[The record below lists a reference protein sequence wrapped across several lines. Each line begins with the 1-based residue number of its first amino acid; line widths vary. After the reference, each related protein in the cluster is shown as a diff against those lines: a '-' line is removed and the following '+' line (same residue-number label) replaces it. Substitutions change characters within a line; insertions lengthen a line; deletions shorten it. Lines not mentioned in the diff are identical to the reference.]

1 MSKKE
6 ETPKDHS
13 YFHER
18 LDPLGWT
25 PERGSF
31 TTTSHRWE
39 NGAMRPV
46 KPDEHDYR
54 EYSYQLFDVDKE
66 GNLVINYYR
75 ITGLP
80 ATYRQGD
87 GPARNYTI
95 TRLRNPELSKDGDPI
110 KYRLPKGAGTFP
122 WFGPRLIEA
131 YRAGT
136 AIEALVLTEGA
147 LKAYALE
154 NAGAHCVGLTSI
166 THAKDRDKSAD
177 QLHQDVIDLIRR
189 CTPKKVVYLVDGD
202 CRHFSRKWKPDGEE
216 HERDVDLFTR
226 PNQFYS
232 SAKTMRDLL
241 QDLSNELGFS
251 IWFKHVESAALENE
265 LEKGATLPKGA
276 DDLLLT
282 AASVWVRNAEAAA
295 PRDWAELPPA
305 KRAGKLKELRLQ
317 AQREAHAAIVKELNA
332 SSGPSQYF
340 FRKNLDRLGELK
352 KYFAI
357 SSAADFYAEYSERLG
372 DRPFVFAG
380 TKYQHDGKEL
390 VVVLPAV
397 MRSYVRVGDTYYER
411 VPIPNRFGVPEE
423 KLHVR
428 QKSTIVD
435 DHGKEMVRRIQKLKA
450 FCNVPSHE
458 DYQPIIANC
467 LNRYQPFEHKPEPGE
482 FPHIERF
489 MRHIF
494 GTGTV
499 EVPHPKKREEDGRP
513 VMMKVGE
520 LELGYDYMQL
530 LYRQPTQMLPILCL
544 VSKENETGKSTFA
557 KLLKAIYTGNAANV
571 SSQDLQSDFNEHWIS
586 KLLVIVEEAFI
597 EKKATIERIKD
608 LSTAN
613 VAMVNSK
620 GIQQQEIEV
629 FLHFLICS
637 NNVRNFVTATNDD
650 IRYWVRNVP
659 VIPPGE
665 KHPDLL
671 KLMYEEIPAFLH
683 FLGKRSMVT
692 ENLSRMWFYPG
703 LLETEALRLVR
714 ESSQPVVKRQ
724 LEGWLKAMFLATRAE
739 EILMAPA
746 DIKREVFRGQ
756 GYDEDYIKRVVKEDM
771 GVERW
776 RNDKGEQKT
785 RAYSYWRW
793 VEKRDPLTNVMEHT
807 VEEVRVRQ
815 AGRPFWFKRE
825 DFFSE
830 DHWDML
836 QPDPAVMAG
845 NILRGTHGMAPAPA
859 PVTEPV
865 NEEDLPF

>member
-25 PERGSF
+25 PEKGAF
-31 TTTSHRWE
+31 TTPQWVVERGVSRPTEEGEFHHR
-39 NGAMRPV
+39 V
-46 KPDEHDYR
+46 YTH
-54 EYSYQLFDVDKE
+54 QLFDVDKE
-66 GNLVINYYR
+66 GNLVINFYK
-75 ITGLP
+75 ITGAP
-80 ATYRQGD
+80 ATYRRGE
-87 GPARNYTI
+87 GPAKVYTA
-95 TRLRNPELSKDGDPI
+95 TRYRIPPLDKEGKPI
-110 KYRLPKGAGTFP
+110 RYKGPYGASPLP
-122 WFGPRLIEA
+122 WFGPRLIQA
-131 YRAGT
+131 YR
-136 AIEALVLTEGA
+136 EAAQIDTLVMTEGP
-147 LKAYALE
+147 LKAYAGDL
-154 NAGAHCVGLTSI
+154 AGAYILGVPGI
-166 THAKDRDKSAD
+166 TQVRDGDRTLD
-177 QLHQDVIDLIRR
+177 QLHTDILDLIIR
-189 CTPKKVVYLVDGD
+189 CRPKRIVWLMDGD
-202 CRHFSRKWKPDGEE
+202 CIHFPSGWDPEDEQGREKDLWK
-216 HERDVDLFTR
+216 R
-226 PNQFYS
+226 PNDFF
-232 SAKTMRDLL
+232 SAIRTVREMLL
-241 QDLSNELGFS
+241 DLSNEQGFS
-251 IWFKHVESAALENE
+251 LYFKHVASDDID
-265 LEKGATLPKGA
+265 GHPKGL
-276 DDLLLT
+276 DDLLV
-282 AASVWVRNAEAAA
+282 SVYTS
-295 PRDWAELPPA
+295 PSLSKGA
-305 KRAGKLKELRLQ
+305 KED
-317 AQREAHAAIVKELNA
+317 EIAAILKELNA
-332 SSGPSQYF
+332 SSGPSRF
-340 FRKNLDRLGELK
+340 FVRKNMDRMGEIK
-352 KYFAI
+352 RYFAI
-357 SSAADFYAEYSERLG
+357 GSAHEFYAAHQERIG
-372 DRPFVFAG
+372 QHVFVYNG

-390 VVVLPAV
+390 VVVMPAV
-397 MRSYVRVGDTYYER
+397 MLNYVRVGDTYYER
-411 VPIPNRFGVPEE
+411 VPIPNRYGVPEV
-423 KLHVR
+423 KMHVR
-428 QKSTIVD
+428 QKSTLLD
-435 DHGKEMVRRIQKLKA
+435 DHGKELVRRIQKLRA

-499 EVPHPKKREEDGRP
+499 EVPHPKKREADGRP
-513 VMMKVGE
+513 VLMKVGE

-771 GVERW
+771 CAERW
-776 RNDKGEQKT
+776 RNDRGEQKT

-793 VEKRDPLTNVMEHT
+793 VEKRDPLSNVMEQT

-830 DHWDML
+830 DQWDML

-865 NEEDLPF
+865 NEDDLPF